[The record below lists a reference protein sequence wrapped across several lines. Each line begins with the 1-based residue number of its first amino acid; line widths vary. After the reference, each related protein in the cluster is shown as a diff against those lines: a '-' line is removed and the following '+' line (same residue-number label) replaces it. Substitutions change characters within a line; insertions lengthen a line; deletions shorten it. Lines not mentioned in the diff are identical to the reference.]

1 MTGRVDTTSH
11 SHGVSVVDAEYVRPG
26 YAAVHLIERSGRV
39 AVVDTG
45 TNDSVPLVLAALQR
59 LGLERSAVDLVFI
72 THVHLDHAGGAGL
85 LMRELPGARALAHP
99 RAVPHLV
106 DPSRLVEASR
116 VVYGAERFA
125 KLYGAPLPIER
136 GRVSETRDGDRLSLG
151 DSEFSVLH
159 TPGHAL
165 HHHVLH
171 DLDARAVFTGDT
183 FGLSYRALDT
193 ERGALAL
200 PTTTPTQF
208 DPEQLIASVRRIV
221 ALDPVALYLTH
232 YGRVTGIERLGAS
245 LCAQIERF
253 VEVARR
259 HAGSV
264 DRFVAVRSDLR
275 ELWLEVLREHGAPL
289 AAVDDLLGPDLDLN
303 AQGLVAWL
311 DRAAHAA
318 RSNRHDAKG
327 ARETKD

>member
-1 MTGRVDTTSH
+1 MMGLDTTSH
-11 SHGVSVVDAEYVRPG
+11 PDGISVVDAEYVRPA
-26 YAAVHLIERSGRV
+26 YAAVHLIERDGRV

-45 TNDSVPLVLAALQR
+45 TNHSVPLVLAALER
-59 LGLERSAVDLVFI
+59 LGLERSAVELVFI

-85 LMRELPGARALAHP
+85 LLRELPGARVVAHP
-99 RAVPHLV
+99 RAAPHLV

-125 KLYGAPLPIER
+125 RLYGVPLPIER
-136 GRVSETRDGDRLSLG
+136 SRVSETRDGDRLRLG
-151 DSEFSVLH
+151 QSELSVLH

-221 ALDPVALYLTH
+221 ALDPGAVYLTH
-232 YGRVTGIERLGAS
+232 YGRVTGVERLGAS
-245 LCAQIERF
+245 LCTQIERF
-253 VEVARR
+253 VEIARQ
-259 HAGSV
+259 HAGSG
-264 DRFVAVRSDLR
+264 DRFTAIRAGLR
-275 ELWLEVLREHGAPL
+275 AFWLEVLGEHGAPL
-289 AAVDDLLGPDLDLN
+289 AAVDDLLAPDIDLN

-311 DRAAHAA
+311 ARAP
-318 RSNRHDAKG
+318 RS
-327 ARETKD
+327 